1 MKNYIVLLVQI
12 EETEKEREQRLQKW
26 EEYLVSSGSN
36 DSKTKSN
43 NNSTETITSETKDT
57 VPVSTELS
65 IGDNNT

>member
-1 MKNYIVLLVQI
+1 M
-12 EETEKEREQRLQKW
+12 
-26 EEYLVSSGSN
+26 SSGSN

-43 NNSTETITSETKDT
+43 NNLTETIASEAKDTVPT

>member
-1 MKNYIVLLVQI
+1 M
-12 EETEKEREQRLQKW
+12 
-26 EEYLVSSGSN
+26 SSGSN

-43 NNSTETITSETKDT
+43 NNLTEKIASEAKDTVPT

>member
-1 MKNYIVLLVQI
+1 M
-12 EETEKEREQRLQKW
+12 
-26 EEYLVSSGSN
+26 SSGSN

-43 NNSTETITSETKDT
+43 NNSTEAITSEAKDT